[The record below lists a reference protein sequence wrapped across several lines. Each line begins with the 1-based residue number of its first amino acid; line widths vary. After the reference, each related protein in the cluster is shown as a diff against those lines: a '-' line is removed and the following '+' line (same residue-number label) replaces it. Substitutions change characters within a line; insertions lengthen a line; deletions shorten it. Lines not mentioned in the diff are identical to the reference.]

1 MVFTPNGQLIVSE
14 DQPTG
19 TDVSSIS
26 SYTINAD
33 GTITAISQNLPTLGD
48 GNCWSAITPNGAYV
62 YADNSATSTVAGFSV
77 GSNGALT
84 PIAGTILSSE
94 PAGSTNLDLA
104 ASGDGKFL
112 YTLNSGTGSVSIY
125 SINSNGTL
133 NQLGNI
139 EGLPK
144 TVGFNGIAAL

>member
-1 MVFTPNGQLIVSE
+1 MCVTSFVILEGVKDPKRCRPN
-14 DQPTG
+14 
-19 TDVSSIS
+19 
-26 SYTINAD
+26 
-33 GTITAISQNLPTLGD
+33 
-48 GNCWSAITPNGAYV
+48 
-62 YADNSATSTVAGFSV
+62 ADNSATSTVAGFSV
-77 GSNGALT
+77 GSNGALS

>member
-1 MVFTPNGQLIVSE
+1 MARMSTPTTLPPPRSQASLSA
-14 DQPTG
+14 PTER
-19 TDVSSIS
+19 S
-26 SYTINAD
+26 
-33 GTITAISQNLPTLGD
+33 
-48 GNCWSAITPNGAYV
+48 
-62 YADNSATSTVAGFSV
+62 
-77 GSNGALT
+77 T

>member
-1 MVFTPNGQLIVSE
+1 M
-14 DQPTG
+14 
-19 TDVSSIS
+19 
-26 SYTINAD
+26 
-33 GTITAISQNLPTLGD
+33 
-48 GNCWSAITPNGAYV
+48 AITPNGAYV

-112 YTLNSGTGSVSIY
+112 YT
-125 SINSNGTL
+125 
-133 NQLGNI
+133 QLRHRLRQHLQHQLQWNP
-139 EGLPK
+139 EPAWK
-144 TVGFNGIAAL
+144 